1 MMSIVEIILT
11 VISVMGLALFVDG
24 FKKSYDEMLKET
36 EGVENL
42 YAYEERRRSTL

>member
-24 FKKSYDEMLKET
+24 FKKAYDEMLEET
-36 EGVENL
+36 EGVGSLHE
-42 YAYEERRRSTL
+42 YEERRRATL